1 MQTTSVLESVC
12 LSKIKIHNFQK
23 RYIDFLWWTLT
34 LKKSKDFQYF
44 SGLWVGWPGM
54 YLGDD
59 EIIPESDPSDST
71 PTAGLKSNQVVPVN
85 LNAEDYELYY
95 NGCCNATF
103 WPLFHSMP
111 DR

>member
-1 MQTTSVLESVC
+1 M
-12 LSKIKIHNFQK
+12 
-23 RYIDFLWWTLT
+23 T

-59 EIIPESDPSDST
+59 EIIPESDPSDTT